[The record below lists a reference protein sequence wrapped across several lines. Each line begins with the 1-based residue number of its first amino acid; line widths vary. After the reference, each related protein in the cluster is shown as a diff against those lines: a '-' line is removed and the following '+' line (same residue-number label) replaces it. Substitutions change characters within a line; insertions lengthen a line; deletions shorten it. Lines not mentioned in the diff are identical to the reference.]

1 MKCFSAWWGAR
12 VSVASC
18 LAKTAFSKSTRPGSV
33 CSNSPLSFADSQFEG
48 VEAGK
53 AYNCFWIAE
62 LCPMTTNRC
71 CAVS

>member
-1 MKCFSAWWGAR
+1 M
-12 VSVASC
+12 SVASC

-53 AYNCFWIAE
+53 AYNCF
-62 LCPMTTNRC
+62 
-71 CAVS
+71 